1 MRHAVR
7 GRAWDR
13 FLDLTLRFWE
23 LDYKAAALRMVSNGQ
38 VPPHAVEKAVR
49 EIWGK
54 TGRVGSVLR
63 LDAAVLGAGLQGG
76 RSENDFEGPVAAACC

>member
-1 MRHAVR
+1 
-7 GRAWDR
+7 
-13 FLDLTLRFWE
+13 
-23 LDYKAAALRMVSNGQ
+23 MVLNDQ
-38 VPPHAVEKAVR
+38 MPQHTIEKAVR

-76 RSENDFEGPVAAACC
+76 RFEDGFECAGAAACC